1 MKTKVLFLSALS
13 LLMACGGN
21 KQTRLETLQ
30 KQHDKINRQIENLEQ
45 EIASESDS
53 ASIGPVGT
61 FVSVQDV
68 QFQPFNH
75 YIEVMGKLDGDENL
89 AIYPEAMGVVVDVNV
104 KVGQHVSA
112 GQILARVNDAAYQ
125 EQLKS
130 LQTTYALAVETFQKQ
145 ENLWKQQIGSE
156 IQYLQSRTN
165 KESLESQIASLNK
178 QIDMTHIKS
187 PITGDV
193 EESMIKVGQAVSPS
207 MPAFRVVNFSNLK
220 VTADVAEAYTSKI
233 NTGDEVIVYLPD
245 IKKEITARVTFCSK
259 YINTT
264 NRTFS
269 VEARLKTVT
278 GNLKAN
284 MVAVLKINDYHSP
297 KAVVLPIN
305 VIQTDNRGKYVLVA
319 KMENNQYIARKQ
331 AMQTGQLYNGLAEVS
346 EGLEPGVKV
355 ITSGYL
361 NLNEGQ
367 IIRF

>member
-1 MKTKVLFLSALS
+1 
-13 LLMACGGN
+13 MACGGN
-21 KQTRLETLQ
+21 KQSRLEALK
-30 KQHDKINRQIENLEQ
+30 KQHDKISKKIDKLEG

-53 ASIGPVGT
+53 AYVEPVGT
-61 FVSVQDV
+61 YVSVQEV

-75 YIEVMGKLDGDENL
+75 YIEVMGKLDGDDNL
-89 AIYPEAMGVVVDVNV
+89 AIYPEVMGVVVEVNA
-104 KVGQHVSA
+104 KAGQHVSA
-112 GQILARVNDAAYQ
+112 GQVMAIINDAAYQ
-125 EQLKS
+125 EQLKT

-156 IQYLQSRTN
+156 IQYLQAKTN
-165 KESLESQIASLNK
+165 KESLESQIASINK
-178 QIDMTHIKS
+178 QIDMTRIKS
-187 PITGDV
+187 PISGDV

-245 IKKEITARVTFCSK
+245 IKREINARVTFCSK

-269 VEARLKTVT
+269 VEARLQTVS

-284 MVAVLKINDYHSP
+284 MVAVLKINDYNSP
-297 KAVVLPIN
+297 NAVVLPIN
-305 VIQTDNRGKYVLVA
+305 VIQTDNKGKFVLIA
-319 KMENNQYIARKQ
+319 KEENNQYIAYKQ
-331 AMQTGQLYNGLAEVS
+331 PMQTGQIYNGLAEIAD
-346 EGLEPGVKV
+346 GLEPGVKV
-355 ITSGYL
+355 ITSGYM

>member
-1 MKTKVLFLSALS
+1 
-13 LLMACGGN
+13 MACGGN
-21 KQTRLETLQ
+21 KQSRLEALK
-30 KQHDKINRQIENLEQ
+30 KQHDKISKKIDKLEV

-53 ASIGPVGT
+53 AYVEPVGT
-61 FVSVQDV
+61 YVSVQEV

-75 YIEVMGKLDGDENL
+75 YIEVMGKLDGDDNL
-89 AIYPEAMGVVVDVNV
+89 AIYPEVMGVVVEVNA
-104 KVGQHVSA
+104 KAGQHVSA
-112 GQILARVNDAAYQ
+112 GQVMAIINDAAYQ
-125 EQLKS
+125 EQLKT

-156 IQYLQSRTN
+156 IQYLQAKTN
-165 KESLESQIASLNK
+165 KESLESQIASINK
-178 QIDMTHIKS
+178 QIDMTRIKS
-187 PITGDV
+187 PISGDV

-245 IKKEITARVTFCSK
+245 IKREINARVTFCSK

-269 VEARLKTVT
+269 VEARLQTVS

-284 MVAVLKINDYHSP
+284 MVAVLKINDYNSP
-297 KAVVLPIN
+297 NAVVLPIN
-305 VIQTDNRGKYVLVA
+305 VIQTDNKGKFVLIA
-319 KMENNQYIARKQ
+319 KEENNQYIAYKQ
-331 AMQTGQLYNGLAEVS
+331 PMQTGQIYNGLAEIAD
-346 EGLEPGVKV
+346 GLEPGVKV
-355 ITSGYL
+355 ITSGYM